1 VDRVLL
7 RQSMLSD
14 GDRLLQLLTTRQHL
28 CPLGRLDDVLRK
40 LSDEL
45 GICPTVVIRAMEW
58 LDTDGNTAIGRLR
71 RTELTQLA
79 RALHRFWRQ
88 TSSLRPLP
96 VRA

>member
-1 VDRVLL
+1 MDRALL
-7 RQSMLSD
+7 RQSVLAD

-28 CPLGRLDDVLRK
+28 QPLTCLGDVLQR

-45 GICPTVVIRAMEW
+45 GICPTVIARAMDW
-58 LDTDGNTAIGRLR
+58 LQTDSNTAIGRLR
-71 RTELTQLA
+71 RTELTQLS

-88 TSSLRPLP
+88 TSSLRAAP